1 MIISIK
7 ILKHKILH
15 LFFICLLWVIASS
28 GMLTVT
34 ALQEHKSQLSLV
46 DQNSIQQKIVL
57 KPFKL
62 ENIENS
68 IEFNTIWVMSKI
80 FLFDQ

>member
-1 MIISIK
+1 
-7 ILKHKILH
+7 
-15 LFFICLLWVIASS
+15 
-28 GMLTVT
+28 MLTVT

-57 KPFKL
+57 KHFKL

>member
-1 MIISIK
+1 MS
-7 ILKHKILH
+7 HPG
-15 LFFICLLWVIASS
+15 S

-62 ENIENS
+62 ENIES
-68 IEFNTIWVMSKI
+68 YRI
-80 FLFDQ
+80 